1 MSSGSVLSILPRPFT
16 KQAHDMKRSIEALA
30 DSWGAIQRYSA
41 AILMI
46 AMTALYG
53 FNVFVRT
60 ALPQFAA
67 TFAWIEEGS
76 RYTLIWIVFLAVGVA
91 LEAGRHVLIDL
102 LWVRMGARAR
112 RWVFAFIDICGIA
125 FCILMMVL
133 SVQLAMFVARTG
145 QLSPTLGIPAYV
157 IYVAPAVG
165 FASLAFGYVLRLFC
179 IRNSRT
185 KTASGEWL
193 GGGQQL

>member
-1 MSSGSVLSILPRPFT
+1 
-16 KQAHDMKRSIEALA
+16 MKRSIEALA
-30 DSWGAIQRYSA
+30 DGWGAIQRYSA

-53 FNVFVRT
+53 FNVLVRT

-76 RYTLIWIVFLAVGVA
+76 RYMLIWIVFLAVGVA

-102 LWVRMGARAR
+102 LWTRIVPRAR

-125 FCILMMVL
+125 FCLLMMVL
-133 SVQLAMFVARTG
+133 SIQLTMFVAGTG

-157 IYVAPAVG
+157 IYVAPIVG
-165 FASLAFGYVLRLFC
+165 FASLAFGFVLRLFR
-179 IRNSRT
+179 IRDPRT
-185 KTASGEWL
+185 KTAAGEWL
-193 GGGQQL
+193 GGEQQL

>member
-1 MSSGSVLSILPRPFT
+1 
-16 KQAHDMKRSIEALA
+16 MKRSIESLA
-30 DSWGAIQRYSA
+30 DGWGAIQRYSA

-60 ALPQFAA
+60 LFPQFAA

-76 RYTLIWIVFLAVGVA
+76 RYMLIWIVFLAAGVA
-91 LEAGRHVLIDL
+91 LEAGRQVLIDL
-102 LWVRMGARAR
+102 LWVRIGARAR

-125 FCILMMVL
+125 FCILMVVL
-133 SVQLAMFVARTG
+133 SVKLSLFVAGTG

-165 FASLAFGYVLRLFC
+165 FASLAFGYALRLFGV
-179 IRNSRT
+179 RDSRT

-193 GGGQQL
+193 GGEHQL